1 MAGKK
6 YNVSFKELRQIL
18 NLLKDHALLI
28 DLEYRQDRTNA
39 IDPTEFDDLQ
49 EGQKARVVG
58 LDFKDHIRPVYICT
72 IYTTTAVVEYKYNYK
87 YNAIRSLTITSED
100 PTDPGTILND
110 LFIGIACGGYPLP
123 SVADDDIIIDTGRV
137 VQFIDSNLEDA
148 DAYKAF
154 IELDS
159 EEAMTQAL
167 HNYKQVTFKDEDI
180 ARVVLNDSL
189 GRIEKSAKYNVIRY
203 RYASTDELRPEDI
216 NDENFY
222 ECFEMITK

>member
-18 NLLKDHALLI
+18 NLLKDHAILI
-28 DLEYRQDRTNA
+28 DVDYRQDRTNA
-39 IDPTEFDDLQ
+39 VDPTEFDDLQ
-49 EGQKARVVG
+49 EGQRARVVG
-58 LDFKDHIRPVYICT
+58 LNFNDHIRPVYTCT
-72 IYTTTAVVEYKYNYK
+72 IYTTTAVVEYEYNYK

-100 PTDPGTILND
+100 PTDPSAILND

-154 IELDS
+154 ISLAS
-159 EEAMTQAL
+159 EEEMKSAL
-167 HNYKQVTFKDEDI
+167 KNYKRVTFKDEDI
-180 ARVVLNDSL
+180 DRVVLNDSL

-203 RYASTDELRPEDI
+203 RYASTDELKPEDI

>member
-18 NLLKDHALLI
+18 NLLKDHAILI
-28 DLEYRQDRTNA
+28 DVDYRQGRTNA
-39 IDPTEFDDLQ
+39 IDPTEF
-49 EGQKARVVG
+49 EGLEEDQRARVVG
-58 LDFKDHIRPVYICT
+58 LDFSDHIRPVYTCT
-72 IYTTTAVVEYKYNYK
+72 IYTTTAVVEYEYNYK

-100 PTDPGTILND
+100 PTDPSAILND

-159 EEAMTQAL
+159 EEAMKEAL
-167 HNYKQVTFKDEDI
+167 HNYKRVTFKDEDI

-203 RYASTDELRPEDI
+203 RYASTDELKPEDI

>member
-18 NLLKDHALLI
+18 NLLKDHAILI
-28 DLEYRQDRTNA
+28 DVDYRQDRTNA
-39 IDPTEFDDLQ
+39 VDPTEFDELQ
-49 EGQKARVVG
+49 EGQRARIVG
-58 LDFKDHIRPVYICT
+58 LNFKDHIRPIYTCT
-72 IYTTTAVVEYKYNYK
+72 IYTTTAVVEYDYNYK

-100 PTDPGTILND
+100 PTDPGVILND
-110 LFIGIACGGYPLP
+110 LFIGLACNGYPLTAE
-123 SVADDDIIIDTGRV
+123 SDDDIIIDTGRV

-159 EEAMTQAL
+159 EEAMRTNL
-167 HNYKQVTFKDEDI
+167 HNYKRVTFKDEDI
-180 ARVVLNDSL
+180 ARVVLNNSL

>member
-39 IDPTEFDDLQ
+39 IDPTEF
-49 EGQKARVVG
+49 EGLEEDQRARVVG
-58 LDFKDHIRPVYICT
+58 LDFSDHIRPVYTCT
-72 IYTTTAVVEYKYNYK
+72 IYTTTAVVEYEYNYK
-87 YNAIRSLTITSED
+87 YNAIRSLRVTSDD
-100 PTDPGTILND
+100 PTDPDVILND
-110 LFIGIACGGYPLP
+110 LFIGLAGNGYPLP
-123 SVADDDIIIDTGRV
+123 TESDDDIIIDTGRV
-137 VQFIDSNLEDA
+137 VQFIDSNIEDA

-154 IELDS
+154 ISLDS
-159 EEAMTQAL
+159 EEEMKSAL
-167 HNYKQVTFKDEDI
+167 KNYKRVTFKDEDI
-180 ARVVLNDSL
+180 ARVVLNNSL

>member
-18 NLLKDHALLI
+18 NLLKDHAILI
-28 DLEYRQDRTNA
+28 DVDYRQDRTNA

-49 EGQKARVVG
+49 EGQRARVVG
-58 LDFKDHIRPVYICT
+58 LNFKDHIRPVYTCT
-72 IYTTTAVVEYKYNYK
+72 IYTTTAVVEYEYNYK

-100 PTDPGTILND
+100 PTDPSAILND

-123 SVADDDIIIDTGRV
+123 TESDDDIIIDTGRV

-159 EEAMTQAL
+159 EEVMREAL
-167 HNYKQVTFKDEDI
+167 HNYKRVTFKDDDI
-180 ARVVLNDSL
+180 ARVVLNNSL

>member
-18 NLLKDHALLI
+18 NLLKDHAILI
-28 DLEYRQDRTNA
+28 DVDYRQGRTNV

-58 LDFKDHIRPVYICT
+58 LNFNDHIRPVYTCT
-72 IYTTTAVVEYKYNYK
+72 IYTTTAVVEYEYNYK

-100 PTDPGTILND
+100 PTDPSAILND
-110 LFIGIACGGYPLP
+110 LFLGLAGNGYPLTDE
-123 SVADDDIIIDTGRV
+123 ADDDIIIDTGRV

-167 HNYKQVTFKDEDI
+167 HNYKRVTFKDVDI

>member
-18 NLLKDHALLI
+18 NLLKDHAILI
-28 DLEYRQDRTNA
+28 DVDYRQDRSNA

-49 EGQKARVVG
+49 EGQRARVVG
-58 LDFKDHIRPVYICT
+58 LNFNDHIRPVYTCT
-72 IYTTTAVVEYKYNYK
+72 IYTTTAVVEYEYNYK

-100 PTDPGTILND
+100 PTDPCTILND

-159 EEAMTQAL
+159 EEAMRTNL
-167 HNYKQVTFKDEDI
+167 HNYKRVTFKDEDI

>member
-18 NLLKDHALLI
+18 NLLKDHAILI
-28 DLEYRQDRTNA
+28 DVDYRQDRSNA

-49 EGQKARVVG
+49 EGQRARVVG
-58 LDFKDHIRPVYICT
+58 LNFNDHIRPVYTCT
-72 IYTTTAVVEYKYNYK
+72 IYTTTAVVEYEYNYK

-167 HNYKQVTFKDEDI
+167 HNYKRVTFKDEDI

>member
-18 NLLKDHALLI
+18 NLLKDHAILI
-28 DLEYRQDRTNA
+28 DVDYRQDRTNA
-39 IDPTEFDDLQ
+39 IDPTEFEELQ

-58 LDFKDHIRPVYICT
+58 LEFKDHIRPVYTCT
-72 IYTTTAVVEYKYNYK
+72 IYTTTAVVEYEYNYK

-100 PTDPGTILND
+100 PTDPGAILND
-110 LFIGIACGGYPLP
+110 LFLGLAGNGYPLTDE
-123 SVADDDIIIDTGRV
+123 ADDDIIIDTGRV

-159 EEAMTQAL
+159 EEAMVQAL
-167 HNYKQVTFKDEDI
+167 HNYKRVTFKDEDI
-180 ARVVLNDSL
+180 ARVVLNNSL

>member
-18 NLLKDHALLI
+18 NLLKDHAVLI
-28 DLEYRQDRTNA
+28 DIDYRRDRTNA
-39 IDPTEFDDLQ
+39 EEVTEFDGLE
-49 EGQKARVVG
+49 EGQRARVVA
-58 LDFKDHIRPVYICT
+58 LDFSDHIRPVYKCI
-72 IYTTTAVVEYKYNYK
+72 IYTTTAVVEYEYNYK
-87 YNAIRSLTITSED
+87 YNAIRSLRITSDD
-100 PTDPGTILND
+100 PTDPSAILND
-110 LFIGIACGGYPLP
+110 LFIGLAGNGYQLP
-123 SVADDDIIIDTGRV
+123 AGADDDIIIDTGRV
-137 VQFIDSNLEDA
+137 VQFIDSNFEDA

-154 IELDS
+154 INLDS
-159 EEAMTQAL
+159 EEAMKSTL
-167 HNYKQVTFKDEDI
+167 KNYKRVTFKDEDI
-180 ARVVLNDSL
+180 ARVVLNNSL

>member
-28 DLEYRQDRTNA
+28 DLEYRQDRTNS
-39 IDPTEFDDLQ
+39 IDPTEF
-49 EGQKARVVG
+49 EGLKEDQRARVVG
-58 LDFKDHIRPVYICT
+58 LDFSDHIRPVYTCT
-72 IYTTTAVVEYKYNYK
+72 IYTTTAVVEYEYNYK

-100 PTDPGTILND
+100 PTDPCTILND

-123 SVADDDIIIDTGRV
+123 SVADDDIIIDSGRV

-159 EEAMTQAL
+159 EEAMKEAL
-167 HNYKQVTFKDEDI
+167 HNYKRVTFKDEDI
-180 ARVVLNDSL
+180 ARVVLNNSL

>member
-28 DLEYRQDRTNA
+28 DLEYRQDRSNS

-49 EGQKARVVG
+49 EGQRARVVG
-58 LDFKDHIRPVYICT
+58 LNFKDHIRPVYTCT
-72 IYTTTAVVEYKYNYK
+72 IYTTTAVVEYEYNYK
-87 YNAIRSLTITSED
+87 YNAIRSLRITSED
-100 PTDPGTILND
+100 PTDPGVILND
-110 LFIGIACGGYPLP
+110 LFIGLAGNGYPLP
-123 SVADDDIIIDTGRV
+123 TEADDDIIIDTGRV

-159 EEAMTQAL
+159 EEAMRTNL
-167 HNYKQVTFKDEDI
+167 HNYKRVTFKDEDI
-180 ARVVLNDSL
+180 ARVVLNNSL

-203 RYASTDELRPEDI
+203 RYASTDELKPDDI

>member
-18 NLLKDHALLI
+18 NLLKDHAILI
-28 DLEYRQDRTNA
+28 DVDYRQGRTNA
-39 IDPTEFDDLQ
+39 IDPTEFDELE

-58 LDFKDHIRPVYICT
+58 LDFKDHIRPVYTCT
-72 IYTTTAVVEYKYNYK
+72 IYTTTAVVEYEYNYK

-100 PTDPGTILND
+100 PTDPSAILND
-110 LFIGIACGGYPLP
+110 LFLGLAGNGYPLTDE
-123 SVADDDIIIDTGRV
+123 ADDDIIIDTGRV

-148 DAYKAF
+148 DAYKAL

-167 HNYKQVTFKDEDI
+167 HNYKRVTFKDVDI

>member
-1 MAGKK
+1 M
-6 YNVSFKELRQIL
+6 
-18 NLLKDHALLI
+18 
-28 DLEYRQDRTNA
+28 
-39 IDPTEFDDLQ
+39 
-49 EGQKARVVG
+49 
-58 LDFKDHIRPVYICT
+58 
-72 IYTTTAVVEYKYNYK
+72 
-87 YNAIRSLTITSED
+87 
-100 PTDPGTILND
+100 ND
-110 LFIGIACGGYPLP
+110 LFIGLAGNGYPLP
-123 SVADDDIIIDTGRV
+123 TESDDDIIIDTGRV

-159 EEAMTQAL
+159 EEAMREAL
-167 HNYKQVTFKDEDI
+167 HNYKRVTFKDEDI
-180 ARVVLNDSL
+180 ARVVLNNSL

>member
-28 DLEYRQDRTNA
+28 DLEYRKDRTNS
-39 IDPTEFDDLQ
+39 IDPTEF
-49 EGQKARVVG
+49 EGLEEDQRARVVG
-58 LDFKDHIRPVYICT
+58 LDFSDHIRPVYTCT
-72 IYTTTAVVEYKYNYK
+72 IYTTTAVVEYEYNYK

-100 PTDPGTILND
+100 PTDPSAILND

-123 SVADDDIIIDTGRV
+123 TGSDDDIIIDSGRV

-159 EEAMTQAL
+159 EEAMKSAL
-167 HNYKQVTFKDEDI
+167 KNYKRVTFKDEDI

-203 RYASTDELRPEDI
+203 RYASTDELKPEDI